1 MARMDSQAP
10 RHRVLRVRALVPE
23 GRASHPLEIL
33 GEIGDW
39 QTATPTVPVAGAPP
53 GEVLGEAT
61 LDLSAGVHAYKL
73 RVGGH
78 WTLDLDNPRTRA
90 KGLHR
95 NNVLSIGGAP
105 EPLLFAP
112 APPFVHEPEAG
123 GLVVVAA
130 LRKGHGERLAVI
142 WDEGGSPRQC
152 PMRRIVDEEEHH
164 LHRAHLPARGAPVR
178 MRFALEDGRII
189 GPEDAPS
196 EAFVWDAKRGD
207 ELPAWWKDAVV
218 YTIFVDRFAPRPGAP
233 WGPDPGPGRPAFG
246 HLDGVRRALPRL
258 ADLGVTVLYLTP
270 IIVAASCHRYDLVD
284 PLRVDP
290 ALGGEPSFRYLLDE
304 AHARGLRVLV
314 DLAFSHAGRGFAPY
328 EDVREKGLASPFAP
342 WFCWTATSNSDKP
355 PELRHYGRRK
365 DAPLLDLDH
374 PDVRALVLEAAARW
388 AKEGVDGIRLDMAAE
403 VPIDLAR
410 EVREVLRARCPDAV
424 VLGEL
429 VPGHAF
435 RWRQAGALDCATDFA
450 FHTAA
455 VDFLARRALQ
465 AEDAARELLSLE
477 LGRGAVPGASLR
489 FVSTHDHPRFATI
502 ARQHG
507 GAGRSLLGLFLL
519 LASPGV
525 PALLYGEE
533 LDLSAETPVAEP
545 EDVWP
550 DRMPLPLAPDAHQAR
565 AFAFVR
571 AMIALRARLPALRR
585 GDLEILFAEGGLLV
599 LRRAFGGEVV
609 DVAINAGDPVEID
622 LEDDERPG
630 LEVLLP
636 LGEVAAAGQTLRLGR
651 DAAAIALR
659 MRG

>member
-1 MARMDSQAP
+1 MGSQAP
-10 RHRVLRVRALVPE
+10 RRRTLRVRAAVPE
-23 GRASHPLEIL
+23 GAAENTVELL
-33 GEIGDW
+33 GEMGDW
-39 QTATPTVPVAGAPP
+39 QSGKSLVPLTGAPP
-53 GEVLGEAT
+53 GEVWAEAA
-61 LDLSAGVHAYKL
+61 LDLPPGVHAYKL

-78 WTLDLDNPRTRA
+78 WTLDLDNARTRA

-95 NNVLSIGGAP
+95 NNILSIGGAP

-112 APPFVHEPEAG
+112 APPFVHVPEEG
-123 GLVVVAA
+123 GLAVVAA
-130 LRKGHGERLAVI
+130 LRHGHGERLALLC
-142 WDEGGSPRQC
+142 DEPGSPQKIS
-152 PMRRIVDEEEHH
+152 MRALVEEKEHR
-164 LHRAHLPARGAPVR
+164 LFAAHLPAHGAPVR
-178 MRFALEDGRII
+178 MRFEIDDGRIL
-189 GPEDAPS
+189 GREDAPG
-196 EAFVWDAKRGD
+196 EPFVWEAKRED
-207 ELPAWWKDAVV
+207 ELPSWWKDAVV

-233 WGPDPGPGRPAFG
+233 WGPDPGRNRPAFG

-290 ALGGEPSFRYLLDE
+290 ALGGEDSFRRLLDE

-314 DLAFSHAGRGFAPY
+314 DLAFSHAGRGFPPY
-328 EDVREKGLASPFAP
+328 EDVRRKGLASPFAS
-342 WFCWTATSNSDKP
+342 WFCWSPSSSSDKP
-355 PELRHYGRRK
+355 ARLRHYGRRK

-374 PDVRALVLEAAARW
+374 PDVRALVLDAAARW
-388 AKEGVDGIRLDMAAE
+388 AGDGVDGIRLDMAAE

-410 EVREVLRARCPDAV
+410 EIRKVLRARRPDAV
-424 VLGEL
+424 MLGEL

-435 RWRQAGALDCATDFA
+435 RWRSEGALDCATDFG

-455 VDFLARRALQ
+455 VDFLAKRTLS
-465 AEDAARELLSLE
+465 AEDAASELLSLE

-489 FVSTHDHPRFATI
+489 FVSTHDHPRFSTL

-550 DRMPLPLAPDAHQAR
+550 DRMPMPLSLDAHGAR

-571 AMIALRARLPALRR
+571 SMIALRARLPSLRR
-585 GDLEILFAEGGLLV
+585 GNLEILFAEGGLLV
-599 LRRAFGGEVV
+599 LRRAFAGEVV
-609 DVAINAGDPVEID
+609 DVAVNAGEPVEID
-622 LEDDERPG
+622 LEDDEHPG
-630 LEVLLP
+630 LQVLLS
-636 LGEVAAAGQTLRLGR
+636 LGEVLAGGQTLRLGR
-651 DAAAIALR
+651 DSAAIATR
-659 MRG
+659 TSR